1 MKILAPISSPDEV
14 EMLAASGAE
23 ELYCGVVPREWMDA
37 YTGTIWLNRRS
48 PIGANLGSVESL
60 AELVHLAHGH
70 GIPVAL
76 ALNAPAYSERQL
88 EWVGELARRAT
99 AEIGVDALIVSDM
112 ALLLTLAERGTRARI
127 HVSSVASALNSE
139 AIALYRELGAAR
151 VILPRALSLGEIA
164 ALAGAAAAA
173 GGPELEAFI
182 LNDGCAFE
190 EGLCHTIHHHRAG
203 AFCSG
208 LTRWSYRA
216 LGDGGEDP
224 RPEEQEHLDR
234 NLEDYRRWIGLLNGC
249 GAAPP
254 GSPNGLP
261 PGPCGLCA
269 IPDLERMGIA
279 AIKIVGREAS
289 SYRKLMS
296 LKMVKAIADLVRAG
310 ASQAEVAAR
319 ARQVRDAPELCD
331 SGFMCYYR
339 GFAREASRPSPTLE
353 VEMEGGEGG

>member
-1 MKILAPISSPDEV
+1 MKILAPISSPADV

-23 ELYCGVVPREWMDA
+23 EFYCGVVPREWIDA

-48 PIGANLGSVESL
+48 PIGANLASCESL
-60 AELVHLAHGH
+60 AELTRLAHGH

-76 ALNAPAYSERQL
+76 TLNAPSYSERQL

-99 AEIGVDALIVSDM
+99 EELGVDALIVSDM
-112 ALLLTLAERGTRARI
+112 ALLLTLAELKIRARI

-190 EGLCHTIHHHRAG
+190 EGLCHTTHHHRVG

-208 LTRWSYRA
+208 LTQWSYAA

-224 RPEEQEHLDR
+224 RPEERDRLDR
-234 NLEDYRRWIGLLNGC
+234 NLQDYRRWIGVLNGC
-249 GAAPP
+249 GAAA
-254 GSPNGLP
+254 GANGLP
-261 PGPCGLCA
+261 PEPCGLCA
-269 IPDLERMGIA
+269 IPELARMGIA

-296 LKMVKAIADLVRAG
+296 LKLVKAIADQVRAG
-310 ASQAEVAAR
+310 ASPAEVAAR
-319 ARQVRDAPELCD
+319 ARQIRNAPELCG
-331 SGFMCYYR
+331 SGYMCYYR
-339 GFAREASRPSPTLE
+339 DFSREPAKS
-353 VEMEGGEGG
+353 